1 VRNEWDR
8 ETSVLVC
15 PRTGVRNEW
24 DRETSVLVMSL
35 FIFAEVS
42 SVSEDTRRRSNV
54 NGRIK
59 YIIVIFIPLPVD
71 IYHLIVAVWPKFI
84 KGITL

>member
-1 VRNEWDR
+1 MRNEWDR

-35 FIFAEVS
+35 FIFAEVL
-42 SVSEDTRRRSNV
+42 SVISRYRVVEDV
-54 NGRIK
+54 
-59 YIIVIFIPLPVD
+59 
-71 IYHLIVAVWPKFI
+71 
-84 KGITL
+84 

>member
-1 VRNEWDR
+1 MRNEWDR

-35 FIFAEVS
+35 FIFAEVL
-42 SVSEDTRRRSNV
+42 V
-54 NGRIK
+54 
-59 YIIVIFIPLPVD
+59 
-71 IYHLIVAVWPKFI
+71 LISRYESK
-84 KGITL
+84 TS

>member
-1 VRNEWDR
+1 MRNEWDR

-35 FIFAEVS
+35 FIFAEVL
-42 SVSEDTRRRSNV
+42 SVSVDTASSSS
-54 NGRIK
+54 K
-59 YIIVIFIPLPVD
+59 
-71 IYHLIVAVWPKFI
+71 
-84 KGITL
+84 TS